1 MNPLMALKKDK
12 SHITKSIV
20 MKNSLFNVTA
30 ILGVVLCI
38 SLLLPIIIGKSL
50 TAP

>member
-1 MNPLMALKKDK
+1 MNSLNDLKKDK
-12 SHITKSIV
+12 SHISLIVV

-30 ILGVVLCI
+30 ILGVVLCL